1 MISALSEKIIE
12 HDLDISWLADSRFE
26 PAFSGELSNKLARAG
41 CKMLYFGLESAN
53 DRILVCMDKGI
64 KKENVLNI
72 CKYCADAGIW
82 THLFLIFG
90 FPTET
95 REEARETMDFILRN
109 IEIVRSMSFGSFQ
122 LTKHSKVYEN
132 PRAFDVNTI
141 IKNDSLD
148 LSLWYEY
155 NADSGMSKKET
166 DEMIRGFYDELSIRY
181 RDFPIWSNLD
191 REHLFLY
198 ISYYKK
204 DLNKVPDLS
213 QLVDRIIKKKLDEKP
228 IDVNG
233 ENDEFYPSLNEGV
246 FAGTFNFNWAQLHHA
261 MMSGGVFENG
271 LHRERTNV
279 LFDTNNNRIF
289 TIPDFAK
296 DILDTCNGRSNLPEI
311 IKIIKDKYQLA
322 YPDAEF
328 KIRNFLKGLID
339 KNIIRTN
346 IS

>member
-1 MISALSEKIIE
+1 
-12 HDLDISWLADSRFE
+12 
-26 PAFSGELSNKLARAG
+26 
-41 CKMLYFGLESAN
+41 MLYFGLESAN
-53 DRILVCMDKGI
+53 DRILGCMDKGI

-109 IEIVRSMSFGSFQ
+109 IGIVRSMSFGSFQ
-122 LTKHSKVYEN
+122 LTKHSKVYEK
-132 PRAFDVNTI
+132 PRVFDINTI

-148 LSLWYEY
+148 LLWYEY
-155 NADSGMSKKET
+155 DAATGISKKET
-166 DEMIRGFYDELSIRY
+166 DEIIQGFYDELSIRY

-198 ISYYKK
+198 IAYYKK
-204 DLNKVPDLS
+204 NTNKIPDLS
-213 QLVDRIIKKKLDEKP
+213 KLVDRVIEKRINEKH
-228 IDVNG
+228 IDIDGKN
-233 ENDEFYPSLNEGV
+233 NFLYPDLNEGI
-246 FAGTFNFNWAQLHHA
+246 FAGTFNFNWAQLHQA
-261 MMSGGVFENG
+261 MMSGSVSENG
-271 LHRERTNV
+271 LEKQRTNV

-296 DILDTCNGRSNLPEI
+296 DILDACNGKSNLPEI
-311 IKIIKDKYQLA
+311 IDIIRERYHLT

-328 KIRNFLKGLID
+328 KIKNFLKGLMD
-339 KNIIRTN
+339 KNII
-346 IS
+346 IV